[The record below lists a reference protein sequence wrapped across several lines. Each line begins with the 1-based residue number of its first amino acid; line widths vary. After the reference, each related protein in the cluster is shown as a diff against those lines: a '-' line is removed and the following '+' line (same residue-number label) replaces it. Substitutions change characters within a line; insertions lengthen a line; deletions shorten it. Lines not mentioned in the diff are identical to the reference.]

1 MVSTMSDLLFRIGQS
16 MLAPRIDRTIPRVAL
31 QQRNIEHCQLLLN
44 RRTLLQRLPA
54 SGICAEI
61 GVDQGDFTAE
71 IFATSQPKRLHLIDM
86 WGTRRYSQSKFER
99 VTTRFDDRIADG
111 SVIVHRKSSLDA
123 AAEFDDNMFDWVYID
138 TTHAYELTAAE
149 LRAYAPK
156 VKPGGFIAG
165 HDYAMGNWS
174 KVLRY
179 GVIEAVH
186 EFCVEDGWELAFLTA
201 EPIENQSFALRRIG
215 E

>member
-1 MVSTMSDLLFRIGQS
+1 MGDFMFRVGQS
-16 MLAPRIDRTIPRVAL
+16 MLAPRIDRAIPRVAL
-31 QQRNIEHCQLLLN
+31 QQQNIERCQLLLD
-44 RRTLLQRLPA
+44 RRALLERLPA
-54 SGICAEI
+54 GGVCAEI

-71 IFATSQPKRLHLIDM
+71 IFAISQPSRLHLIDM
-86 WGTRRYSQSKFER
+86 WGTRRYSQRKFER
-99 VTTRFDDRIADG
+99 VTSRFDTRIADG
-111 SVIVHRKSSLDA
+111 SVVVHRQSSLDA
-123 AAEFDDNMFDWVYID
+123 AAEFDDNVFDWVYVD

-186 EFCVEDGWELAFLTA
+186 EFCVECEWELVFLTA
-201 EPIENQSFALRRIG
+201 ESIENQSFALRRIG
-215 E
+215 A

>member
-1 MVSTMSDLLFRIGQS
+1 MSDLLFRIGQS
-16 MLAPRIDRTIPRVAL
+16 LVAPRIDRGIPRVAL
-31 QQRNIEHCQLLLN
+31 QQQNIEHCQLLLN
-44 RRTLLQRLPA
+44 RRELLNRLPT
-54 SGICAEI
+54 GGVCAEI

-71 IFATSQPKRLHLIDM
+71 IFATSQPKCLHLIDM
-86 WGTRRYSQSKFER
+86 WGTRRYSQRKFER

-123 AAEFDDNMFDWVYID
+123 AVEFDDNTFDWVYID

-201 EPIENQSFALRRIG
+201 EPIENQSFALRRI
-215 E
+215 EA